1 MAKTVCQACRGYDL
15 ERQWCDRCKGAGYE
29 EAAQPAESSDSR
41 DDDAEFRAWREQQ
54 WSAGINPT
62 ERDAWMERARR
73 ERDLLVSVATPAVDY
88 TAQQQAEPVGDEE
101 VQRVLNRL
109 NSSDPEFDD
118 CADAAAL
125 IVRMATEMKGPDG
138 YATWKAAAIA
148 ERRLRVAAQ
157 SGQRA
162 GVAEDTARLDWVLAN
177 DAFMVWTKRDGA
189 ILQCQVYTQDEDEEY
204 HVLSGDA
211 RYFNTPREAIDAAML
226 AAAPTP
232 AAQGDQS

>member
-73 ERDLLVSVATPAVDY
+73 ERDLLASVATPAVDY
-88 TAQQQAEPVGDEE
+88 TAQQQAEPVGDERAALELWRKYACQGEKLESTPYHAARAAMGTNTE
-101 VQRVLNRL
+101 VQ
-109 NSSDPEFDD
+109 D
-118 CADAAAL
+118 
-125 IVRMATEMKGPDG
+125 KGL
-138 YATWKAAAIA
+138 YLAIQA
-148 ERRLRVAAQ
+148 YLRAAQ

-162 GVAEDTARLDWVLAN
+162 GVAEGWKLVPLEPTFEMQEAGYCAWDSSCAHRE
-177 DAFMVWTKRDGA
+177 RY
-189 ILQCQVYTQDEDEEY
+189 VY
-204 HVLSGDA
+204 
-211 RYFNTPREAIDAAML
+211 RAMI